1 MQKRL
6 ALSAAFAF
14 SVIPFTSLADHLEHD
29 ESEIKKG
36 GELVSTE
43 LEDYDLFSNNLCKN
57 ILIATTV
64 NGYDIGVGAGLN
76 DADLSGAKLTGAI
89 LTGVIAENLSGCP
102 SFLPEGWVCENNSLI
117 EEVDEVVEEEVIEE
131 ETAEAENIDFDS
143 ITIES
148 LPYSVDCPS
157 KDKDLKIKIND
168 KEKFVVRFAKGKK
181 SHQGE
186 DFDEAVEVF
195 EETYDDKCVE

>member
-6 ALSAAFAF
+6 ALSATFAF

-43 LEDYDLFSNNLCKN
+43 LEDYHLFSNNLCKN

-76 DADLSGAKLTGAI
+76 DADLSGADLLGADLSGANLTGAI

-102 SFLPEGWVCENNSLI
+102 SFLPEGWVCEDNSLI
-117 EEVDEVVEEEVIEE
+117 EEVDEVVEEEVIEK
-131 ETAEAENIDFDS
+131 ETAEAEDIDFVQ
-143 ITIES
+143 
-148 LPYSVDCPS
+148 L
-157 KDKDLKIKIND
+157 
-168 KEKFVVRFAKGKK
+168 
-181 SHQGE
+181 Q
-186 DFDEAVEVF
+186 
-195 EETYDDKCVE
+195 